1 MAWKGLERDTFL
13 QDQWAKRLG
22 LSDQFAAWDA
32 LYGCIDGAATSDVAA
47 GHGDKLALD
56 GTAKVYLDLHM
67 GLRPAL
73 LEAERKGLRVDQEA
87 LGVLRRWTARARRRA
102 ERGILTSVDSSR
114 HRARQRLV
122 EEGER
127 ADGEICIA
135 LARIPRCPEHP
146 AFVGLTT
153 ANCKDTK
160 KRRACPRCVD
170 VRLLARPIHQAATKS
185 AGLRRLG
192 LSRLEREK
200 VTDSEWRRILFDDL
214 ALPPVARPD
223 DEPSTPSVAED
234 ALGTI
239 LAGLPHDD
247 PRRGVILAK
256 LKIASL
262 DHALRVPL
270 SPPMDELG
278 FIHPPILSHTT
289 GTGRCSSGATSDDSD
304 KKAGSS
310 YNQQNIRKSYR
321 RIYVPSAEGRS
332 FIEGDYSQIELWLV
346 ALFASDD
353 RMLGLLRGGSDI
365 HAHFAGQIFGVDPR
379 SITKSDLRRD
389 VGKTA
394 GHAIRYG
401 AAKRKVAEIVNRQCE
416 LGREVTEKEAE
427 GWIEGYFTL
436 FPKQHDWQQQV
447 VAQTIRSRQLRMPS
461 GRIRWFNGV
470 EVKRSKKTGEL
481 SYSTSEREEII
492 ATGPQGT
499 AGDIWRAAVKR
510 VHAAGLDFRGGAHDS
525 ILVEVPTSEIM
536 GSGSRLRYLMQEPVS
551 YLANFNGGQPWSPPA
566 DISAGPNWYYCSL
579 PEGKAK
585 LDA

>member
-1 MAWKGLERDTFL
+1 M
-13 QDQWAKRLG
+13 
-22 LSDQFAAWDA
+22 
-32 LYGCIDGAATSDVAA
+32 
-47 GHGDKLALD
+47 
-56 GTAKVYLDLHM
+56 
-67 GLRPAL
+67 
-73 LEAERKGLRVDQEA
+73 
-87 LGVLRRWTARARRRA
+87 
-102 ERGILTSVDSSR
+102 
-114 HRARQRLV
+114 
-122 EEGER
+122 EEGESAELEAAIR
-127 ADGEICIA
+127 KLPSYRD
-135 LARIPRCPEHP
+135 HP
-146 AFVGLTT
+146 AFVGRTT

-160 KRRACPRCVD
+160 KRRACPGCVD
-170 VRLLARPIHQAATKS
+170 VRLLAGPIYKAATRES
-185 AGLRRLG
+185 GLRRLG
-192 LSRLEREK
+192 LRKLEREK
-200 VTDSEWRRILFDDL
+200 VTDAEWRRILFDDL
-214 ALPPVARPD
+214 ALPPVARPA

-239 LAGLPHDD
+239 LAGLPRDD
-247 PRRGVILAK
+247 PRREIILAK

-270 SPPMDELG
+270 SPPMDAEG
-278 FIHPPILSHTT
+278 FIHPPILGYPT
-289 GTGRCSSGATSDDSD
+289 GTGRCSSGASTDDAD
-304 KKAGSS
+304 KETGSPI
-310 YNQQNIRKSYR
+310 NQQNIKKSYR
-321 RIYVPSAEGRS
+321 RIYIPSTEDRS
-332 FIEGDYSQIELWLV
+332 FLEGDYSQIELWLV

-379 SITKSDLRRD
+379 LIEKSDLRRD

-416 LGREVTEKEAE
+416 LGREVTEREAE
-427 GWIEGYFTL
+427 GWISGYFTL
-436 FPKQHDWQQQV
+436 FPKQHEWQEQV

-525 ILVEVPTSEIM
+525 ILIEAPSESVLEV
-536 GSGSRLRYLMQEPVS
+536 GRQLRSLMQEPVN
-551 YLANFNGGQPWSPPA
+551 YLANFNGGQPWAPPA
-566 DISAGPNWYYCSL
+566 DISAGPNWYQL
-579 PEGKAK
+579 TKVK
-585 LDA
+585 LD